1 MEHHKLGPSKF
12 PAWEECLCYS
22 SSDRE
27 TDDSR
32 SGTDAHA
39 ELNRALTDRNYVPS
53 DPAVSWALKW
63 IETEADGAT
72 VESEVR
78 LTGSVGVLK
87 GIFGT
92 ADVLWEK
99 DGVLHIADFK
109 RFSDGTTNY
118 LRQLMG
124 YAALSLVGDSPLGG
138 KVCLHILHG
147 GVFKAETVET
157 TNKECYNKTVALLK
171 RVMKGGE
178 PRICKW
184 CQWCGRAS
192 ECSATSHAVD
202 VVQNNLPS
210 FARLSL
216 CQKLVVL
223 DAVDKLSKSL
233 RDEAKKQAVE
243 NGGFIE
249 MDGIRYEMKPWA
261 GASKCRDIREVA
273 DAMRSPFVEHRLRG
287 DISEHMQVEGLTP
300 AELLAACS
308 LSKTSL
314 VAKMKEKNKGACAT
328 KADFERWAEQF
339 FDKTEGSPH
348 FVRVL

>member
-32 SGTDAHA
+32 SGTDAHD
-39 ELNRALTDRNYVPS
+39 ELHRALTDKNYVPS
-53 DPAVSWALKW
+53 DPAVDWALKW
-63 IETEADGAT
+63 IEAEADGAP
-72 VESEVR
+72 VESEVK
-78 LTGSVGVLK
+78 LIGSVGRLE

-92 ADVLWEK
+92 ADVIWEK
-99 DGVLHIADFK
+99 DGAVHIADFK
-109 RFSDGTTNY
+109 RFSDGTTDY
-118 LRQLMG
+118 TPQLMG
-124 YAALSLVGDSPLGG
+124 YAALNLKHDAPIEG

-157 TNKECYNKTVALLK
+157 TNKECYERTTALLI
-171 RVMKGGE
+171 RVAVGGE

-184 CQWCGRAS
+184 CQWCDRAS
-192 ECSATSHAVD
+192 ECSATTKAVD
-202 VVQNNLPS
+202 VVHNNLPS

-233 RDEAKKQAVE
+233 REEAKKQAVE

-273 DAMRSPFVEHRLRG
+273 DAMRSPSVEHRLRG
-287 DISEHMQVEGLTP
+287 DISEQVQVEGLTP

-314 VAKMKEKNKGACAT
+314 VAKMKEKNKDVCAT
-328 KADFERWAEQF
+328 KADFERWADQF
-339 FDKTEGSPH
+339 FDKTEGTPH
-348 FVRVL
+348 FIRVK

>member
-1 MEHHKLGPSKF
+1 MEHHKLSPSKY
-12 PAWEECLCYS
+12 PAWGECPCYS

-27 TDDSR
+27 TKDST
-32 SGTDAHA
+32 SGTDAHD
-39 ELNRALTDRNYVPS
+39 ELHRALTDKNYVPS
-53 DPAVSWALKW
+53 DPAVEWALKW
-63 IETEADGAT
+63 IEAEASGAT
-72 VESEVR
+72 VGSEVK
-78 LTGSVGVLK
+78 LTGSVGVLE

-92 ADVLWEK
+92 ADVKWEK
-99 DGVLHIADFK
+99 DGEVHIADFK
-109 RFSDGTTNY
+109 RFSDGTTDY
-118 LRQLMG
+118 TRQLMG
-124 YAALSLVGDSPLGG
+124 YAALNLVADSPLGG
-138 KVCLHILHG
+138 KVFLHILHG
-147 GVFKAETVET
+147 GVFKAETIET
-157 TNKECYNKTVALLK
+157 TNKECYDRTTALLK
-171 RVMKGGE
+171 RIAKGGE

-210 FARLSL
+210 FARMSL

-233 RDEAKKQAVE
+233 REEAKRKAVE

-273 DAMRSPFVEHRLRG
+273 DAMRNPSVEHKLRG
-287 DISEHMQVEGLTP
+287 DLSEQVQVEGLTP
-300 AELLAACS
+300 AELLSACS

-314 VAKMKEKNKGACAT
+314 VAKMKEKNKNTCAT
-328 KADFERWAEQF
+328 KADLERWAEQF
-339 FDKTEGSPH
+339 FDKTEGTPH

>member
-1 MEHHKLGPSKF
+1 MEHHKLGPSKY
-12 PAWEECLCYS
+12 PAWGECPCYS

-27 TDDSR
+27 TKDST
-32 SGTDAHA
+32 SGTDAHD
-39 ELNRALTDRNYVPS
+39 ELHRALTDKNYVPS
-53 DPAVSWALKW
+53 DPAVDWALKW
-63 IETEADGAT
+63 IEAEAGDAP
-72 VESEVR
+72 VESEVK
-78 LTGSVGVLK
+78 LTGSVGVLE

-92 ADVLWEK
+92 ADVLWRK
-99 DGVLHIADFK
+99 DDVLHIADFK
-109 RFSDGTTNY
+109 RFSDGTTDY

-124 YAALSLVGDSPLGG
+124 YAALSLVADSPLGG
-138 KVCLHILHG
+138 KVFLHILHG

-157 TNKECYNKTVALLK
+157 TNKECYKKTTALLEWIA
-171 RVMKGGE
+171 KGGE

-184 CQWCGRAS
+184 CQWCDRAS
-192 ECSATSHAVD
+192 DCSATTHAVD

-273 DAMRSPFVEHRLRG
+273 DAMRNPSVEHKLRG
-287 DISEHMQVEGLTP
+287 DLSEQVQVEGLTP
-300 AELLAACS
+300 AELLSACS

-314 VAKMKEKNKGACAT
+314 VAKMKEKNKSTCAT
-328 KADFERWAEQF
+328 KADLERWAEQF
-339 FDKTEGSPH
+339 FDKTEGTPH
-348 FVRVL
+348 FVRVS